1 MNYQLN
7 KMIVNCKIIQIDA
20 EVNVTYNNGSVH
32 RHQSVWITP
41 VDARE
46 KINWVSLVE
55 LHDEKIDEFAAAG
68 HQVNTVVP
76 VRFKPDYYRVKRGG
90 QETGECRSLC
100 YMDFW
105 LGGQNN

>member
-1 MNYQLN
+1 
-7 KMIVNCKIIQIDA
+7 MIINCKIIQIDA
-20 EVNVTYNNGSVH
+20 EMNVTNNNGSVH

-55 LHDEKIDEFAAAG
+55 LRDEKIEEFAASG
-68 HQVNTVVP
+68 HQVNAVVP
-76 VRFKPDYYRVKRGG
+76 VRFKPDYYRVKRGR

-105 LGGQNN
+105 LGGQNS

>member
-1 MNYQLN
+1 
-7 KMIVNCKIIQIDA
+7 MIINCKIIQIDA
-20 EVNVTYNNGSVH
+20 ETAVTYSNGSVH

>member
-1 MNYQLN
+1 
-7 KMIVNCKIIQIDA
+7 MIVNCKIIQIDA
-20 EVNVTYNNGSVH
+20 EVNVTYTNGSVH

-55 LHDEKIDEFAAAG
+55 LHDEKIDEFAASG
-68 HQVNTVVP
+68 HQVNAVVP

-105 LGGQNN
+105 LGGQSNEK

>member
-1 MNYQLN
+1 
-7 KMIVNCKIIQIDA
+7 MIINCKIIQIDA

-46 KINWVSLVE
+46 KISWVSLVE
-55 LHDEKIDEFAAAG
+55 LHDEKIDEFAASG
-68 HQVNTVVP
+68 HKVNDIVP

-90 QETGECRSLC
+90 QETGEYRSLC
-100 YMDFW
+100 YMDFYY
-105 LGGQNN
+105 GGQNNG